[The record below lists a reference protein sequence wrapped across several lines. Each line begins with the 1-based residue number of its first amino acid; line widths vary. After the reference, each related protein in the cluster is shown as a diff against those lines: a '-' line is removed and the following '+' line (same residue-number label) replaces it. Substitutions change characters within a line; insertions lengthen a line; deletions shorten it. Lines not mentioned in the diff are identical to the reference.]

1 MTQKRALFIT
11 WDGPQVS
18 YLTALFLP
26 IFVGLKARGQDV
38 AVLQFTW
45 GEDQGQA
52 EAMRAVGLAYRRV
65 DVRRTGGPL
74 GPMLTAWSGGADVD
88 AAVADW
94 DIDLL
99 LPRSLMPALAAM
111 RSHAGRRLP
120 MLFDADGLS
129 ADERVEFG
137 GDHRLGPT
145 FAALRLIERRMTR
158 LAKHVLVR
166 TPAAADILSRRA
178 GMESHDDRFTVV
190 PNPRVSGTSADM
202 SARKLGDGPD
212 LVYVGSL
219 GEQYRPVQMLQLVAA
234 LRETLP
240 QTSLTIFTRE
250 RDLAVD
256 LINRAGLKAAD
267 FITVETVTSD
277 ELARRLPA
285 FDAGLALRTSSLS
298 MQAVSPIKIGDYL
311 MASLPIIGSP
321 SVGDVAELVAAGVMI
336 GAEGEADAPQ
346 IAHWLSQT
354 VMPQRQSLGQTSREL
369 GERIYSLERTVSL
382 YEQALRA
389 ARARKG

>member
-1 MTQKRALFIT
+1 MPERAPFIS

-18 YLTALFLP
+18 YLTGLFLP
-26 IFVGLKARGQDV
+26 IFTGLKARGQDV

-52 EAMRAVGLAYRRV
+52 EAVGAAGLAYRRV
-65 DVRRTGGPL
+65 EVKRDGGPL
-74 GPMLTAWSGGADVD
+74 GPMLTAWGGGADVD

-94 DIDLL
+94 EIDLL

-111 RSHAGRRLP
+111 RSHAGRHLP
-120 MLFDADGLS
+120 ILFDADGLP

-145 FAALRLIERRMTR
+145 YAALRLIERSMTR
-158 LAKHVLVR
+158 LADHRLVR
-166 TPAAADILSRRA
+166 TPAAADILARRA
-178 GMESHDDRFTVV
+178 GMESHSHRFTVV
-190 PNPRVSGTSADM
+190 PNPRVSGTIADM
-202 SARKLGDGPD
+202 SARKLGAGPH

-219 GEQYRPVQMLQLVAA
+219 GEQYRPVQMLRLVAA

-240 QTSLTIFTRE
+240 QTSLTIFSRE
-250 RDLAVD
+250 RGLAAE
-256 LINRAGLKAAD
+256 LINRAGLDGAD

-311 MASLPIIGSP
+311 MAGLPIIGSA
-321 SVGDVAELVAAGVMI
+321 SIGDVTELLAAGVMI

-346 IAHWLSQT
+346 IAHWLSQS
-354 VMPQRQSLGQTSREL
+354 VMPQRQSLRPTARAL
-369 GERIYSLERTVSL
+369 GERLYSLNRTVSL